1 MKKPVPVLILVACL
15 ALCPHASD
23 AQDVTWIR
31 QFGTAAGTSALSVAT
46 HATGVYVAGFTTG
59 GSFPTQF
66 DSGGADAY
74 VRKYDQGGNI
84 VWTRQFGTGGN
95 DLAQALAVDGA
106 GVYVAGIT
114 NRALPTQVSSGGSDA
129 FVRRYD
135 FDGNEVW
142 TRQFGTSARDSIDA
156 VAVHAGA
163 IYAWGETDGTF
174 PGQSS
179 AGGRD
184 FFLAKVDVQGNPQW
198 VRQFGTALSDTSS
211 LGAVAVDGTGVYVV
225 GKARAPLPGQTGLAS
240 VDGFVRRYDLDGN
253 EIWTRQFGT
262 ACATAALGVA
272 LHTTGV
278 YVTGATNGDF
288 TNPTACSPQS
298 PKGQD
303 TTGFLRRYDIDGNVI
318 WTRQI
323 KASGQGPQYENDP
336 EVVAADDSGVY
347 VAGLTFGA
355 LAGQNPG
362 GPDSGHSACP
372 KSGFFDDADAYVR
385 KYAFDGSV
393 RWTRQFGSAR
403 LDAVHGIAVDST
415 GVYAAGI
422 TDCALPGQAS
432 SGSAD
437 AFLVRLTVVPETSEG
452 SVQQIVGQVETL
464 SDRGALNRGQGHS
477 LNATLRAAADQLERG
492 DVAGAI
498 LQMQTFNSKVADFRD
513 SGILSPAQAQALI
526 DSANGVLSQL
536 QA

>member
-1 MKKPVPVLILVACL
+1 MRKLVPFVILAACL

-31 QFGTAAGTSALSVAT
+31 QFGTADGASALPVAT
-46 HATGVYVAGFTTG
+46 HSTGVYVAGFTTG
-59 GSFPTQF
+59 SFPTQF
-66 DSGGADAY
+66 NSGGLDAY
-74 VRKYDQGGNI
+74 VRKYDQSGNI
-84 VWTRQFGTGGN
+84 VWTRQFGTSGT
-95 DLAQALAVDGA
+95 DRAHALAVDGT

-114 NRALPTQVSSGGSDA
+114 TGSLPTQASSGGSDA

-135 FDGNEVW
+135 FAGNEVW

-156 VAVHAGA
+156 IAVHAGGV
-163 IYAWGETDGTF
+163 YAWGETDGAF

-179 AGGRD
+179 GGGRD
-184 FFLAKVDVQGNPQW
+184 FFLAKVDVNGDPQW
-198 VRQFGTALSDTSS
+198 VRQFGTALPDTGSF
-211 LGAVAVDGTGVYVV
+211 GAVAVDGTGVYVA
-225 GKARAPLPGQTGLAS
+225 GKARAPLPGQSSLAS

-253 EIWTRQFGT
+253 EVWTRQFGT
-262 ACATAALGVA
+262 ACPTAALGVA
-272 LHTTGV
+272 VHTTGV
-278 YVTGATNGDF
+278 YVTGGTNGDF
-288 TNPTACSPQS
+288 TDPTVCSPQAPS
-298 PKGQD
+298 GQD
-303 TTGFLRRYDIDGNVI
+303 STGFLRRFDIDGNVI

-323 KASGQGPQYENDP
+323 RASGQGPQFENDP
-336 EVVAADDSGVY
+336 EVVVADDSGVY
-347 VAGLTFGA
+347 VAGLTFGV

-372 KSGFFDDADAYVR
+372 RGGFFDDADAYVR

-403 LDAVHGIAVDST
+403 LDAAHGIAADGT

-422 TDCALPGQAS
+422 TDCVLAGQAS
-432 SGSAD
+432 LGATD
-437 AFLVRLTVVPETSEG
+437 AFLVKLTVAPETAEG
-452 SVQQIVGQVETL
+452 SIQLIVGQVETL
-464 SDRGALNRGQGHS
+464 SDRGAVNRGQGHS

-498 LQMQTFNSKVADFRD
+498 LQMQTFNSKVADFRE